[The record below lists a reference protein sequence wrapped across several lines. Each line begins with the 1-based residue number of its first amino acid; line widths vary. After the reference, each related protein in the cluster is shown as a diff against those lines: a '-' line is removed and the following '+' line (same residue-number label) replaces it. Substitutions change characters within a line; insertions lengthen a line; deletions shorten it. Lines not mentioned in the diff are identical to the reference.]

1 LRGPVMGGGLIE
13 SGSSDGLPWVFFLQV
28 RFTIGHLNALREN
41 ALSGDESS
49 SAARRRH
56 SSRRTH
62 LRRPVRAWASFRRWI
77 TLPWIH
83 NSFRGEGW
91 SRNVYRPCVAVLCLA
106 RCGPRTRK
114 RGREADR
121 TYRVLR
127 DSSGPRA
134 VSADTGTNP
143 PATALRAPKTGRRT
157 YSKQKIQNTVDRG
170 KTASSRGGW
179 FRRRRASG
187 AGTAT
192 KRARPA
198 LGQRLGPTNHTAR
211 RGCRLARLNGVGV
224 ESLAR

>member
-1 LRGPVMGGGLIE
+1 MGCPGSFFTGSFYHRPFE
-13 SGSSDGLPWVFFLQV
+13 RTSGERTFG
-28 RFTIGHLNALREN
+28 RR
-41 ALSGDESS
+41 SS

-121 TYRVLR
+121 TYRVRR

-170 KTASSRGGW
+170 KTASSRGGG
-179 FRRRRASG
+179 FG
-187 AGTAT
+187 AGGHQ
-192 KRARPA
+192 ARVP
-198 LGQRLGPTNHTAR
+198 LRSGRGQPWANDSGQPTTQPDVAA
-211 RGCRLARLNGVGV
+211 GWPG
-224 ESLAR
+224 